1 MVLRKMK
8 NQKVWIDFVTQV
20 LKTGRDLSSVCERLH
35 EGHSLIFSERR
46 DQCNLEAT
54 DRSKKDI
61 WTACLKCAEQSSD
74 HVDDVAARL
83 IRAHKII
90 FNAKD

>member
-1 MVLRKMK
+1 MK
-8 NQKVWIDFVTQV
+8 SNQEIWIDFVKRV
-20 LKTGRDLSSVCERLH
+20 LKTGRDLPSVAERLH
-35 EGHSLIFSERR
+35 KGHSLIFGERR
-46 DQCNLEAT
+46 DQCNLEAA
-54 DRSKKDI
+54 DRSQKDI

-74 HVDDVAARL
+74 HVDVVATRL